1 MNQKLA
7 MGFDFGSHHIGI
19 AIGQR
24 LTATATPLAIIK
36 AKNGIPDWQDIDAL
50 ISDWQPEVIIVGLP
64 TNMDDSP
71 SLMTRRAE
79 KFANR
84 LTARYQIP
92 HVLTDE
98 RLSTRAARDHS
109 RAERIDDLSAALILE
124 TWLKQ

>member
-1 MNQKLA
+1 MSQKLA

-19 AIGQR
+19 AVGQK
-24 LTATATPLAIIK
+24 LTATATPIAIVK
-36 AKNGIPDWQDIDAL
+36 ANNGMPNWQDIDGL
-50 ISDWQPEVIIVGLP
+50 ITEWQPQIIIVGLP
-64 TNMDDSP
+64 MNMDDSR

-84 LTARYQIP
+84 LTNRYQLP
-92 HVLTDE
+92 HELIDE
-98 RLSTRAARDHS
+98 RISTRAARDYS